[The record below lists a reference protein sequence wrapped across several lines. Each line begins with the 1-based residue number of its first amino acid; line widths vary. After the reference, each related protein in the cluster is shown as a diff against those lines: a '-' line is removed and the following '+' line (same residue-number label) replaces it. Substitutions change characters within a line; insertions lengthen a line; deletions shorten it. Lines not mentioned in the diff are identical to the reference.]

1 MYLTDSI
8 TNIVEEKELLPIGIN
23 QLTSSIDENSKNL
36 VINIHFNNQITGNPM
51 YYLCNPDSFNKKEV
65 AKLNGEVILYD
76 ENMAEAFIYGGY
88 KSSLLDHVKINGN
101 TLAEWMAMDELKG
114 SPGYNTAVMMHY
126 GQMGDR
132 VATIIVTS
140 NTKIGEIL
148 NKSYKNGELQVLL
161 EEGLKFTS
169 GRAVLEDAAYKYDG
183 TAWKK
188 VSADAFAVYYDGQK
202 VEDGE
207 EIVVE
212 KLVSADNITVM
223 GDGEYK
229 IEESVSDD
237 TATYTIWDGEEKKL
251 SFRVKGNQII
261 PAESTEIPYVTM
273 AVGGVV
279 ILILAVAG
287 VVILKGRRKKHAE
300 EKVD

>member
-1 MYLTDSI
+1 
-8 TNIVEEKELLPIGIN
+8 
-23 QLTSSIDENSKNL
+23 
-36 VINIHFNNQITGNPM
+36 
-51 YYLCNPDSFNKKEV
+51 
-65 AKLNGEVILYD
+65 
-76 ENMAEAFIYGGY
+76 
-88 KSSLLDHVKINGN
+88 
-101 TLAEWMAMDELKG
+101 
-114 SPGYNTAVMMHY
+114 MHY

-261 PAESTEIPYVTM
+261 PAEITEIPYVPM